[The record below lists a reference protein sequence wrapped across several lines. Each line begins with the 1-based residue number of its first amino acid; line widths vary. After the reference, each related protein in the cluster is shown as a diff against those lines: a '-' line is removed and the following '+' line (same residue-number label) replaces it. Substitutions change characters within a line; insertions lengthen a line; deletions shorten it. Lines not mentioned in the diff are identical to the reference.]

1 MDRESTESMDPAD
14 SIFETIE
21 QEVDSDYGCQMDID
35 CENLP
40 ITIDE
45 MPMPVDSSDITG
57 TVPYQSLS
65 LFGFR
70 NAFHTFC
77 NTLAFLDMSTNNAV
91 REEIIETNMCE
102 ETEESSTSPHHQ
114 WNFDEAQRLEEDGN
128 HLMIDNSMTNC
139 DDGSGDNIAVG
150 AVEILEPSIQN
161 LELEQKFND
170 AESFLIE
177 SGEIGGDG
185 GGKTFSGFL
194 TSIA

>member
-1 MDRESTESMDPAD
+1 MGKDSTESMDHAD

-45 MPMPVDSSDITG
+45 MPIPVDGSDITG
-57 TVPYQSLS
+57 APYYTNYRSGI
-65 LFGFR
+65 FGSPS
-70 NAFHTFC
+70 HEYC
-77 NTLAFLDMSTNNAV
+77 YSYAFLDMSTNNAV

-114 WNFDEAQRLEEDGN
+114 WNFDEAQRLEEDGS

-170 AESFLIE
+170 AESYLIE

-185 GGKTFSGFL
+185 SGKVFFF
-194 TSIA
+194 ANFFV